1 LELREVIADYEILA
15 RQGIKLNKSYLE
27 MLNICNELNL
37 NSDISVEEK
46 DAIFKVI
53 YSMQHDQNT
62 TIEKILELYKY
73 IQIKVVNVPDRII
86 VNQFQLIAQDCLT
99 ISSFIES
106 IDLLELQQNFKNLIY

>member
-27 MLNICNELNL
+27 ILKICNELSFI
-37 NSDISVEEK
+37 SDISVEEK

-53 YSMQHDQNT
+53 DSMQDDRNK
-62 TIEKILELYKY
+62 TIEKLLELYKY
-73 IQIKVVNVPDRII
+73 IQTKVVDVPDRII
-86 VNQFQLIAQDCLT
+86 VDRFQLIAQDCLT
-99 ISSFIES
+99 ISSFVES